1 MKARARSVAAGAA
14 VAAGLLQVFWAY
26 LNPHLAVALVNTLW
40 ACF

>member
-1 MKARARSVAAGAA
+1 MRPSARSVAVGVA
-14 VAAGLLQVFWAY
+14 VAAGLLLTFWAY